1 MTMTN
6 QAPFGQ
12 LVVHGTY
19 TAFGQLVVYGTY
31 KSYWDV
37 KLAFALYSYMIKNFS
52 YVCYQNYYL
61 NNIFTKNNQPF
72 FLS

>member
-1 MTMTN
+1 MHDVKICLSLKGTKKDYSIQQLNLVHDIMTMTN

-31 KSYWDV
+31 KSY
-37 KLAFALYSYMIKNFS
+37 
-52 YVCYQNYYL
+52 
-61 NNIFTKNNQPF
+61 
-72 FLS
+72 